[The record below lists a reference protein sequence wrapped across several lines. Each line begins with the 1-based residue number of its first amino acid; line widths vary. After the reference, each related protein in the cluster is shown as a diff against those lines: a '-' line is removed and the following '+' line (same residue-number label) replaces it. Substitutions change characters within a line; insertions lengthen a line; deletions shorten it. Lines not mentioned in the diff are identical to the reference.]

1 MKPGF
6 VGNENKFFLRD
17 NTMMLFGDAK
27 KSVQVLVADI
37 KG

>member
-6 VGNENKFFLRD
+6 VGIENKFFLRG

-27 KSVQVLVADI
+27 KSVQDLVAYI

>member
-6 VGNENKFFLRD
+6 VGIENKFFLRA
-17 NTMMLFGDAK
+17 NTMMLFGDAN
-27 KSVQVLVADI
+27 KSVHDLVAYI